1 MEKEELLKMRNNVIQ
16 EVCLSALEVEPRVKD
31 DVFVIE
37 RKSEYASSAV
47 QYIYNEMN
55 RLVDYS
61 NSRYGKTY
69 IQRHFPE
76 YADDKALALDIAD
89 FYWVLLELER
99 RGKEIDEDELIGSIT
114 PELDDFFKNFFLERH
129 LKELAKKIEREKGY
143 KGTDAL
149 LRLFKGNEEL
159 MNTFIYECREQRLR
173 PRDVAY
179 KYVRLGNKVKQKEE
193 RGVIMTL
200 HKELFKLGIVSIQ
213 YPTFQ
218 DYF

>member
-1 MEKEELLKMRNNVIQ
+1 MEKELVMRKHVIQ
-16 EVCLSALEVEPRVKD
+16 EVCLSALEVEPQVKD

-61 NSRYGKTY
+61 NSRFGQTF
-69 IQRHFPE
+69 IQMHFPE
-76 YADDKALALDIAD
+76 YADDKELALDIAD

-99 RGKEIDEDELIGSIT
+99 RGKEIDEDELIGSIK
-114 PELDDFFKNFFLERH
+114 PEVDDFFRNFFLERH
-129 LKELAKKIEREKGY
+129 LKELAKKIEKEKGY

-159 MNTFIYECREQRLR
+159 MNTFISECREQSLI
-173 PRDVAY
+173 PKDVAHKY
-179 KYVRLGNKVKQKEE
+179 KMLKDRVIQKEE
-193 RGVIMTL
+193 RGMIKKL
-200 HKELFKLGIVSIQ
+200 HKELYKLGIVTIQ